1 MTLTTWTQTLVD
13 AESTLLVLFARM
25 LSVAL
30 DSSQLTQLLRQ
41 SDKCTCSSQVEMPV
55 FVFVCAATKRRKY
68 KNEGARAH
76 IASPRSNH
84 YVYLCYSKHE
94 LRFMP

>member
-1 MTLTTWTQTLVD
+1 MTLTTWTQMLAD
-13 AESTLLVLFARM
+13 AESTLLVILALT

-30 DSSQLTQLLRQ
+30 HSFQLTQLLRQ
-41 SDKCTCSSQVEMPV
+41 SDECQCSLQVEMPV
-55 FVFVCAATKRRKY
+55 FVFVCAATKRRKG

-76 IASPRSNH
+76 IASLQSSFVCICVTR
-84 YVYLCYSKHE
+84 KHE